1 MGVPT
6 TIASSHLIWKHRRE
20 PASTFFGFHA
30 DAFRLYRNVAL
41 RSVAVSWACFRP
53 ALDRDVSP
61 RMRQMFLPLLVSMAM
76 PCVFCHATS
85 DDFRPASLKAASRY
99 SAARSGFSFL
109 VIKDGRVTYEDY
121 AHGDAANRTVSIFSG
136 TKGFWCVAAAAAVQD
151 GILDFDEPVCDTITE
166 WRSDPRKSDIRVRD
180 LLNFTAGIEP
190 AFSLHGRTI
199 SDRNRYSIRLPAARP
214 RGESFIYGPSQLQI
228 FCELLRRKLAPRHLT
243 PEQYLDRRILQAF
256 GIGDVDFREDG
267 MGNPLLA
274 SGFRLTAR
282 QWAELGELILG
293 KGKYRGRQ
301 IVRSDL
307 LAECFRG
314 THINP
319 MFGMGFWLNR
329 SAPDGREVDV
339 ESMLELPWERQSWRA
354 ACLCREAPR
363 DMIAA
368 IGSGYQ
374 RMFVVPSMNVVIV
387 RQGRDDRRFSDA
399 HFLRLIFGEGEQR
412 LVRSER

>member
-1 MGVPT
+1 
-6 TIASSHLIWKHRRE
+6 
-20 PASTFFGFHA
+20 
-30 DAFRLYRNVAL
+30 
-41 RSVAVSWACFRP
+41 
-53 ALDRDVSP
+53 
-61 RMRQMFLPLLVSMAM
+61 MRQISFLLPLLVGVAM
-76 PCVFCHATS
+76 PAVFCRATS
-85 DDFRPASLKAASRY
+85 SDFKPASLKAASKY

-109 VIKDGRVTYEDY
+109 VLKDGRVTYEDY
-121 AHGDAANRTVSIFSG
+121 AHGDAADRTVSIFSG
-136 TKGFWCVAAAAAVQD
+136 TKGFWCIAAAAAVQD

-166 WRSDPRKSDIRVRD
+166 WRSDPNKSDIRARD

-228 FCELLRRKLAPRHLT
+228 FSELLRRKLEPRHLT
-243 PEQYLDRRILQAF
+243 PEQYLERRILRPL
-256 GIGDVDFREDG
+256 GIYGVDFREDG
-267 MGNPLLA
+267 KGNPLLA

-293 KGKYRGRQ
+293 KGKFRGHQ
-301 IVRSDL
+301 VVRSDV

-339 ESMLELPWERQSWRA
+339 ERMLELPWERQSWRA

-374 RMFVVPSMNVVIV
+374 RMFVVPSMNVIIV
-387 RQGRDDRRFSDA
+387 RQGRDDSRFSDA
-399 HFLRLIFGEGEQR
+399 HFLQLIFGEGEQR
-412 LVRSER
+412 LVRNER